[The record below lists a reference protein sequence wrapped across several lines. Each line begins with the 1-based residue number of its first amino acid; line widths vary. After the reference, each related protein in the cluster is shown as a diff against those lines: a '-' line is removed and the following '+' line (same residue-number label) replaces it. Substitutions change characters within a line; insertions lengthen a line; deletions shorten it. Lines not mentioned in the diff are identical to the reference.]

1 MAEVSK
7 TKMFKIGGIMDI
19 NYNQLMNDAG
29 VNALFISD
37 PYNLRYYTGFRGGEG
52 FALIT
57 DQNSKVLITDS
68 RYTEAAEKEC
78 YEGFIV
84 EEYNLKRKISDI
96 LIKYITMDKVSLIGF
111 ENESISYSRYQWMVK
126 EVCKAEC
133 LKPLNDILLIP
144 RQIKTPEE
152 IEYLRQAEHIGD
164 LAFEDILNILKPGMT
179 ELEVAAE
186 IEYSMK
192 KHGAEGLSFD
202 TIAASG
208 VNSSMPHAI
217 PSNKKLETGDFLTMD
232 FGCIYQG
239 YCSDMTRTVCIGK
252 ASDEQKKIYN
262 IVLSAQLSVLEN
274 LRPGMMCKDVDRI
287 ARDYISAQGYGEYF
301 GHGLGH
307 GVGLY
312 IHETPAF
319 NTRDTSIIRP
329 NMIETD
335 EPGIYLPG
343 RFGVRIEDMILITED
358 GCESLAK
365 SPKELIEL

>member
-1 MAEVSK
+1 MN
-7 TKMFKIGGIMDI
+7 I
-19 NYNQLMNDAG
+19 NYNELMN
-29 VNALFISD
+29 NASVEALLITD

-52 FALIT
+52 TALIT
-57 DQNSKVLITDS
+57 GQDSKVIITDA

-78 YEGFIV
+78 YDGFVVRQFDATISIYDILQ
-84 EEYNLKRKISDI
+84 EYISDEH
-96 LIKYITMDKVSLIGF
+96 ITELGF
-111 ENESISYSRYQWMVK
+111 ENESVSYSFYSKLTNNLKDMI
-126 EVCKAEC
+126 
-133 LKPLNDILLIP
+133 LKPLDSTLLIP

-152 IEYLRQAEHIGD
+152 IELLRQAERIGD
-164 LAFEDILNILKPGMT
+164 LAFEDILHVLKPGMT

-192 KHGAEGLSFD
+192 RHGAEGLSFD

-217 PSNKKLETGDFLTMD
+217 PSEKKLEMGDFLTMD
-232 FGCIYQG
+232 FGCKYKG

-262 IVLSAQLSVLEN
+262 IVLSAQLRVLEE
-274 LRPGMMCKDVDRI
+274 LRPGMQCKDVDAI
-287 ARDYISAQGYGEYF
+287 ARDYIKVQGYGQYF

-312 IHETPAF
+312 IHESPAF
-319 NTRDTSIIRP
+319 NTRDTSVVKP
-329 NMIETD
+329 GMIETD
-335 EPGIYLPG
+335 EPGIYLSG
-343 RFGVRIEDMILITED
+343 KFGVRIEDMILITEE

-365 SPKELIEL
+365 SPKELIELS